1 MSKKK
6 KEIVY
11 HFDPLKIKYLAF
23 EGGGGKGVAF
33 LGAIA
38 ALEKMKVIKHKNAND
53 EVVDGT
59 VLGISGS
66 SAGAITGF
74 LLSLGYDTI
83 GLANKLSK
91 TQTFVGFYDGPE
103 VGKTRAVINNTYQKS
118 SSGEFVKNNDENNT
132 NPLQF
137 EPFSKEDANGYF
149 QLISN
154 MVNSFPDHWVLDI
167 SMILFVYGLPFTAF
181 VFVDGNRSKYE
192 YFTSGVMSS
201 LGFLGL
207 GVKGYMPYLIKNT
220 VHDLGEADDPL
231 TNEKIE
237 TPFKDLVEVIAPD
250 LETFKKFLKNVFLDR
265 GLFPGFAMRNF
276 FRDSVLE
283 AYNNPSFGINL
294 NQKFI
299 AFNSMNKINFKTV
312 SVNITSHKPQVFSAE
327 TTPDFPVVDAVGM
340 SSSFPFAFKP
350 VLVKDCQSADKKTG
364 PPDGYYGDGG
374 IVINLP
380 MHLFDEAADGALNEN
395 MLGIRLENH
404 HPEEPKQKENPEE
417 PKQKEKGALD
427 IISGYAGDVMNTMLF
442 PTEEGQIRN
451 KKERQQTIALD
462 VTGLETLQFV
472 SPIEKSGPKIIEA
485 YIKTRFMLDKDFKVK
500 LGAGANPN
508 GALIFDPIK
517 HYIGITPT
525 DTTTDQLDQ
534 FLDNGH
540 YDFDLSKFE
549 TVLGVGIPPDDEDEK
564 GKMVLKLIGEI
575 MDTENAGTFAA
586 MLNALKK

>member
-154 MVNSFPDHWVLDI
+154 MVNSFPDLFLLDVPVF
-167 SMILFVYGLPFTAF
+167 LFSLGLPIA
-181 VFVDGNRSKYE
+181 VLVSSDDRSKYT
-192 YFTSGVMSS
+192 YFSSGAVSS
-201 LGFLGL
+201 LGLLGL

-276 FRDSVLE
+276 FKDALIESYRDGGFNVTP
-283 AYNNPSFGINL
+283 NFNPNFAG
-294 NQKFI
+294 
-299 AFNSMNKINFKTV
+299 FNIHTTINFKTI
-312 SVNITSHKPQVFSAE
+312 SVNTTSHKPQVFSEE

-350 VLVKDCQSADKKTG
+350 VLVKDCQSLDKTTG

-380 MHLFDEAADGALNEN
+380 MHVFDEAADGALNEN

-404 HPEEPKQKENPEE
+404 HPEE